1 MHIKKKKRSQNKIR
15 LARES
20 APSARR
26 LSSLAPL
33 ESSLY
38 QLSNGTKRD
47 SWSARGAPSS
57 PIRNAEKH
65 WKNTKNHAFLQKVSL
80 GFLHHENCRDLNF
93 HTFKPTHILP
103 FISWYYNAPEH
114 WLTHTFASN
123 AAILEVCS
131 TSSSFEIILSH
142 TYSVIFKPWKV
153 SL

>member
-1 MHIKKKKRSQNKIR
+1 MHIKKKKKRSQNKIR

-93 HTFKPTHILP
+93 YTFKPTHILP
-103 FISWYYNAPEH
+103 FISWYYNAPQLLWPTNFQEKTLFFRLDFVH
-114 WLTHTFASN
+114 PCYKIMH
-123 AAILEVCS
+123 
-131 TSSSFEIILSH
+131 
-142 TYSVIFKPWKV
+142 FKQKRIQ
-153 SL
+153 